1 MLQIFI
7 LLGQLLVRSDF
18 FMESQAKNMT
28 ALLYSYACI
37 ISSMSNLCLFA
48 GISLYHLSIS
58 EEIFGSEKIWYV
70 LSSLNCRASVQM
82 SRVREDSSAGS
93 LPASHHRAPSFPWV
107 CLYFPFF
114 KKLKCTWYTIW
125 CQFKVYSIVIHF
137 LCILFADSIPL

>member
-58 EEIFGSEKIWYV
+58 EEIIW
-70 LSSLNCRASVQM
+70 L
-82 SRVREDSSAGS
+82 REDMICPKLTKLQSLSTNEQSEGRLECRVSPCITSQGS
-93 LPASHHRAPSFPWV
+93 QLPLSLSVF
-107 CLYFPFF
+107 
-114 KKLKCTWYTIW
+114 
-125 CQFKVYSIVIHF
+125 SIF
-137 LCILFADSIPL
+137 